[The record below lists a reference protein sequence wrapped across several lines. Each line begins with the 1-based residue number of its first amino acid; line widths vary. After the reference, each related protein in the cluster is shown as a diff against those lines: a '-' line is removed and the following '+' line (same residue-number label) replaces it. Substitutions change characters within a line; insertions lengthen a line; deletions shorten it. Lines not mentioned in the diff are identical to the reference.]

1 MDQMQPP
8 ATTQVPVM
16 VKPLDKFKIGM
27 NLSMFKISFHQ
38 YGRRLNFYQALI
50 AAESIRD
57 THILNRQDLSN
68 FKKQIPSADDLGI
81 FNQVALIIHRHRKA
95 KKFTGATVFA
105 DQNAGDDAGSE
116 EEFIAHYTRVI
127 DILQRDID
135 AQIEALQ
142 EGQDPRI
149 IELIRDYLR
158 YFKVLSPEDIQ
169 NLIKFLRLSIYQRKT
184 QQDSLRAEVISIFGN
199 VVSGIETHENGI
211 DAYIF
216 VLQTLDGLTGSEIDL
231 RNKILTHIRSWGITN
246 TESAQNQFA
255 ILEQYLKLAGK
266 FGVEMSSAELKRN
279 IIETLLSSNQKL
291 PMQLIAIATN
301 HRINSSSH
309 LSRWFS
315 NLIK

>member
-1 MDQMQPP
+1 M
-8 ATTQVPVM
+8 
-16 VKPLDKFKIGM
+16 
-27 NLSMFKISFHQ
+27 
-38 YGRRLNFYQALI
+38 
-50 AAESIRD
+50 
-57 THILNRQDLSN
+57 
-68 FKKQIPSADDLGI
+68 
-81 FNQVALIIHRHRKA
+81 
-95 KKFTGATVFA
+95 
-105 DQNAGDDAGSE
+105 
-116 EEFIAHYTRVI
+116 
-127 DILQRDID
+127 
-135 AQIEALQ
+135 Q

-301 HRINSSSH
+301 HRINSSSTFEQMVLEFNQVSSPKVNDTEREIQADTTTSALQATNQASGANYESQKAVS
-309 LSRWFS
+309 LSLLLIFQFS
-315 NLIK
+315 ARIEPCDLQKKRMHFLRARAVVDATMGILQSMKSVDFYRSVQEPARIYIWPI